1 LLPANNNNS
10 RWGNVFFPSIGSAR
24 PYDVNGWPI
33 TLGHERIKNIKHKE
47 KSSGQTIFLKG
58 EAFITTTESSSC
70 GVKEKKNRSPVE
82 N

>member
-24 PYDVNGWPI
+24 PYYVNGWPI
-33 TLGHERIKNIKHKE
+33 TLGRHEKKKKKKELKNIKHKE

-58 EAFITTTESSSC
+58 
-70 GVKEKKNRSPVE
+70 GKLL
-82 N
+82 